1 MSTIVNTSLRN
12 IITNKYDIILLF
24 DVVCGNPNGDPDAAN
39 QPRQLHDGSGI
50 GIVTDV
56 CLKRKIRDMV
66 MKLVQRGELPEK
78 EYDIYIQRGMT
89 LDARDLESVKEV
101 GIADTDATADD
112 TTEVKQNLKALAG
125 TSKDKELHDA
135 MCKRYFDVRTFGNV
149 PTLLSGTIHS
159 RNVKGPVQFGIAKS
173 VDPIHPEDIS
183 VFRCAVTK
191 EEKADSHTT
200 FGSKYIVPYG
210 LYMCKIHVSA
220 DEAEKTGFSE
230 GDMQTLVKAMTDMF
244 DDDYSSVRGEM
255 NVRKLVVFKHESK
268 HGNAHMSQLENLVDV
283 HLRDGVVTPSS
294 FRDYVVDVKA
304 DEAPEGV
311 TVTEVV

>member
-1 MSTIVNTSLRN
+1 M
-12 IITNKYDIILLF
+12 
-24 DVVCGNPNGDPDAAN
+24 
-39 QPRQLHDGSGI
+39 
-50 GIVTDV
+50 
-56 CLKRKIRDMV
+56 
-66 MKLVQRGELPEK
+66 
-78 EYDIYIQRGMT
+78 
-89 LDARDLESVKEV
+89 
-101 GIADTDATADD
+101 
-112 TTEVKQNLKALAG
+112 
-125 TSKDKELHDA
+125 
-135 MCKRYFDVRTFGNV
+135 
-149 PTLLSGTIHS
+149 
-159 RNVKGPVQFGIAKS
+159 
-173 VDPIHPEDIS
+173 
-183 VFRCAVTK
+183 TK